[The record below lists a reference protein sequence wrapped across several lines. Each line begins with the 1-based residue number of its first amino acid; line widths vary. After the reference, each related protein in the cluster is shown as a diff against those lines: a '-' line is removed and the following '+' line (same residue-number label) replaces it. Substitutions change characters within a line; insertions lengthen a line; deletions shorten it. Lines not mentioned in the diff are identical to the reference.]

1 MKKLSPVPDDDPIY
15 PPGWANV
22 TIFRAFAHRVLGGA
36 KSPRLRIIRIGNRN
50 AVVLSHEDLT
60 NGLGGAGVDGVVGYT
75 PTAATTLVRNIVLTA
90 CAR

>member
-1 MKKLSPVPDDDPIY
+1 
-15 PPGWANV
+15 
-22 TIFRAFAHRVLGGA
+22 
-36 KSPRLRIIRIGNRN
+36 
-50 AVVLSHEDLT
+50 VVLSHEDLT